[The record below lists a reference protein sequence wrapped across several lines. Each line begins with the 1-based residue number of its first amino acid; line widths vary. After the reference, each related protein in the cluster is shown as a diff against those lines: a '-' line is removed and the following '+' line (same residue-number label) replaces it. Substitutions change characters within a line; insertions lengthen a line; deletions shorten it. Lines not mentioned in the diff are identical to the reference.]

1 MEILNKEVKDYAL
14 HVTLG
19 ADKSAFDTARKLAY
33 MDNTDRY
40 PVPGIAP
47 GLAQLADLQKT
58 YGPAVLFDEA
68 LASLIPKYF
77 NDFLKTEKIR
87 IFGKPEV
94 NDVQFLPDG
103 GVCFQIK
110 ADMFPQVEL
119 GQYKDIAVPFV
130 RMEQQAEF
138 EQAVLQKACENMKGE
153 IPPALI
159 DQKMNAILAQEKLAI
174 HNDAVYHL
182 LADMLVIL
190 DEAYVAAG
198 AVRPKV
204 QVRREAMDLMLQCA
218 SAEHEI
224 DWKEYMKEQIMVMAE
239 RYHSL
244 PADFEKKIDAIMQ
257 KREDAKRKMSPDALT
272 DELFKAYLGSL
283 ELTEDQWKNQRMGQ
297 AAKEVCIDLLLEAV
311 AEKEKLSV
319 NNDEIHAAIEELA
332 SRYGIEPEEAEANI
346 DKGAFSGK
354 LVRDKALAL
363 VLNAAKTDYEAKA
376 ELDRKRAEAAAKMNA
391 DVEVKN

>member
-1 MEILNKEVKDYAL
+1 MM
-14 HVTLG
+14 
-19 ADKSAFDTARKLAY
+19 KSNYHTHTKRC
-33 MDNTDRY
+33 
-40 PVPGIAP
+40 GH
-47 GLAQLADLQKT
+47 
-58 YGPAVLFDEA
+58 
-68 LASLIPKYF
+68 ASG
-77 NDFLKTEKIR
+77 R
-87 IFGKPEV
+87 
-94 NDVQFLPDG
+94 
-103 GVCFQIK
+103 
-110 ADMFPQVEL
+110 
-119 GQYKDIAVPFV
+119 
-130 RMEQQAEF
+130 
-138 EQAVLQKACENMKGE
+138 
-153 IPPALI
+153 
-159 DQKMNAILAQEKLAI
+159 
-174 HNDAVYHL
+174 
-182 LADMLVIL
+182 

-244 PADFEKKIDAIMQ
+244 PADFEQKVDAIMQ
-257 KREDAKRKMSPDALT
+257 KRDEAKRKMSPDALT